1 MVQNALADAQAF
13 GRDLEQ
19 LIRGQEFQAG
29 FQAELGD
36 RGQAQGIVRTEARVL
51 VRCLVLQ
58 TLTVMSSPVG
68 V

>member
-1 MVQNALADAQAF
+1 MRRLL

-19 LIRGQEFQAG
+19 LVRGQEFQAG

-36 RGQAQGIVRTEARVL
+36 RGQAQGVRPNGGAGVL